1 MASSQLKHARRTSLQ
16 RDQKILTIELKHV
29 FARHRRANSISA
41 DLTDLIGGAGGQ
53 QLDYDLVPFS
63 PGQASWSWLDQ
74 SALPVVSASSA
85 AITDAEAGTYT
96 ALVFAGMT
104 GVSAVAFTILGD
116 AAAEFNV
123 NVDAAGSGVGER
135 DNGSRSIGG

>member
-1 MASSQLKHARRTSLQ
+1 M
-16 RDQKILTIELKHV
+16 
-29 FARHRRANSISA
+29 
-41 DLTDLIGGAGGQ
+41 
-53 QLDYDLVPFS
+53 
-63 PGQASWSWLDQ
+63 
-74 SALPVVSASSA
+74 PVVSANPA

-96 ALVFAGMT
+96 ALVFAGTT

-135 DNGSRSIGG
+135 DSGNRSIGDLIGTGNHSLDGGDGNDAFYGNYG